1 MAPDDNPPGSAAVSP
16 LGDVPAAPAETE
28 YLDLDGD
35 GVPDAVRTTRTAEYD
50 LAEGPDIV
58 ETVVELDRDI
68 DDDGRPRAI
77 EWVDAISVD
86 ADRDGTPELI
96 DLTSLEVRTS
106 DET

>member
-1 MAPDDNPPGSAAVSP
+1 MAPDEDPSGSAALSP
-16 LGDVPAAPAETE
+16 LGDGAAAPAETE

-35 GVPDAVRTTRTAEYD
+35 GVPDAVRTTSTAEYD
-50 LAEGPDIV
+50 LADGPEIV
-58 ETVVELDRDI
+58 ETVEELDRDI
-68 DDDGRPRAI
+68 DDDGRPRTI

-86 ADRDGTPELI
+86 ADRDGTPDLI